1 MLPKSDS
8 YDVIVIGGGVAG
20 LTAAAIL
27 AHYGA
32 RTVVY
37 ERHNV
42 PGGCASFYQRDGYR
56 FDVGATLVGGF
67 GLRGVHRSLNAELDI
82 DVSARAIEPS
92 MVIHLP
98 DDTVVRYGDERWAP
112 ERRRAFGEAA
122 EPFWQR
128 QERIAELAWDLSTRF
143 PALPVDAFGVRTLA
157 RAVRPRHLPL
167 VATLGRTVD
176 AILPRGADR
185 RLRTFIDAQLLIT
198 AQCDA
203 RRADLAYGCTA
214 LDLAREGTFHL
225 ADGTST
231 IATALARAIRR
242 AGSRIAYGTAV
253 ASIATRRGRACGV
266 RLDDGTFVAA
276 RAVVAAIPAQN
287 VVRLCP
293 DVGPFYRAR
302 LAALPQRWGA
312 AALFCGLPPGVV
324 PSGTASH
331 HQVVASYDE
340 PLGEGIT
347 AFVSFSDEGE
357 TRRARRGGR
366 AVTITTHTDVARW
379 ERAHRDGR
387 TDALRAE
394 YRRLLG
400 SALERIVPGAFARA
414 EIVEFADPHTYERY
428 TGRLRGLVGGAAQT
442 PAVATLGALSHRTPV
457 RGLYACGD
465 TTFPGQSTVG
475 VSLSARTAAYAVL
488 GRLGFRP

>member
-253 ASIATRRGRACGV
+253 ASIATRRGRACGAAWTTERSLRPARSLRRFLPRTSYGCV
-266 RLDDGTFVAA
+266 RTSVRFTGRDSPLCRNAGA
-276 RAVVAAIPAQN
+276 RPRSSVVCRQASSRPGRRRTIKSSRRMTNRWAKVSRPS
-287 VVRLCP
+287 CP
-293 DVGPFYRAR
+293 FP
-302 LAALPQRWGA
+302 
-312 AALFCGLPPGVV
+312 
-324 PSGTASH
+324 TK
-331 HQVVASYDE
+331 
-340 PLGEGIT
+340 
-347 AFVSFSDEGE
+347 
-357 TRRARRGGR
+357 ARRG
-366 AVTITTHTDVARW
+366 
-379 ERAHRDGR
+379 AH
-387 TDALRAE
+387 
-394 YRRLLG
+394 
-400 SALERIVPGAFARA
+400 
-414 EIVEFADPHTYERY
+414 
-428 TGRLRGLVGGAAQT
+428 
-442 PAVATLGALSHRTPV
+442 AVADARSRSRLIPTWRAG
-457 RGLYACGD
+457 
-465 TTFPGQSTVG
+465 
-475 VSLSARTAAYAVL
+475 SARTGTAARTPCAPNTDVFSVVRSSESCPARSR
-488 GRLGFRP
+488 GRKSSSSPIRTPTNATRGASAASSAAPRKRRPSQRSAL